1 MAGQI
6 KEGGGEGRQKEERKR
21 HINHACKYSN
31 CYFCYPDDADTK
43 LGSEVRVQL
52 WSQFY
57 L

>member
-6 KEGGGEGRQKEERKR
+6 KEEGGEGRQKEERKR